1 MVATTEIKTEPKVIW
16 QPHPGSQELFLS
28 SPIYETL
35 YEGTRGPGKT
45 DALLMDFA
53 QFVGRG
59 YQTEWKGILFRREYK
74 EFDDIVEKSRKW
86 FPRIFPGAK
95 FIASKGDYKW
105 IFPDGEK
112 LFFRTAKKAS
122 DYDSY
127 HGHGY
132 PWIGWEEL
140 TSWPSDDLYIAMLS
154 ICRSAHPG
162 MPRHYRATCNP
173 WGVGHHWVKARFI
186 SPMPRGV
193 VIEDEQGRERVA
205 IHGEIWEN
213 SHLLE
218 NDPEYLKNL
227 KAQTGAKRQAWLL
240 GDWDIVA
247 GGMFGDVWNPK
258 RHIIQ
263 PFDVPRTWRIDR
275 SFDWGSARPYS
286 VGWWAESDGCDIEMP
301 DGSTKST
308 QRGDLYRIAELYG
321 WTGKPNEGTR
331 ELAVEVARKIKTYE
345 ANLRRRVWPGPADS
359 MIFDTD
365 NGKCIADDMANLG
378 ISWRR
383 ADKRPGSRING
394 WEILRE
400 KMKNTLSGEGPGLYV
415 FDTCRQFIRTVPVLP
430 RDENKPDD
438 VDTEAEDHVA
448 DEVRYRVL
456 AKGNYYF
463 SHTDLS

>member
-1 MVATTEIKTEPKVIW
+1 MIW
-16 QPHPGSQELFLS
+16 QPHPGSQSIFLG

-45 DALLMDFA
+45 DALLLDFA
-53 QFVGRG
+53 QFVGMG
-59 YQTEWKGILFRREYK
+59 FQTEWKGILFRREYK

-86 FPRIFPGAK
+86 FPRILPGAK
-95 FIASKGDYKW
+95 FIGSKGDYKW
-105 IFPDGEK
+105 IFPEGEK
-112 LFFRTAKKAS
+112 LFFRTAKKES

-140 TSWPSDDLYIAMLS
+140 TSWPNEDLYISMLS

-162 MPRHYRATCNP
+162 MPRHYRSTCNP

-186 SPMPRGV
+186 TPMPRGV

-205 IHGEIWEN
+205 IHGNIAEN
-213 SHLLE
+213 THLLE
-218 NDPEYLKNL
+218 NDPEYMKNL
-227 KAQTGAKRQAWLL
+227 EAQTGAKRQAWLY
-240 GDWDIVA
+240 GDWDIIA
-247 GGMFGDVWNPK
+247 GGMFGDVWDPK
-258 RHIIQ
+258 VHIVA
-263 PFDVPRTWRIDR
+263 PFEIPRTWRIDR

-286 VGWWAESDGCDIEMP
+286 VGWWAESDGCDITLP

-331 ELAVEVARKIKTYE
+331 ELAVEVARKIKTIE
-345 ANLRRRVWPGPADS
+345 ASMGRKVWPGPADS
-359 MIFDTD
+359 MIYDVQD
-365 NGKCIADDMANLG
+365 GNCIADNMANVG
-378 ISWRR
+378 VSWQK

-400 KMKNTLSGEGPGLYV
+400 KMKNSLSGEGPGFYV
-415 FDTCRQFIRTVPVLP
+415 FDTCRQFRRTVPILP
-430 RDENKPDD
+430 RDEDKLDD

-448 DEVRYRVL
+448 DETRYRVM
-456 AKGNYYF
+456 AKGDYYF
-463 SHTDLS
+463 SHNDLMN

>member
-1 MVATTEIKTEPKVIW
+1 MAATAEIQTEPKVIW

-28 SPIYETL
+28 CPIYECL

-112 LFFRTAKKAS
+112 LFLRTAKKVS

-140 TSWPSDDLYIAMLS
+140 TSWPNDDLYIAMLS

-193 VIEDEQGRERVA
+193 VIEDEEGRERVA

-213 SHLLE
+213 THLLE

-227 KAQTGAKRQAWLL
+227 KAQTGAKRKAWLE

-247 GGMFGDVWNPK
+247 GGMFGDVWDPK
-258 RHIIQ
+258 KHIVQ
-263 PFDVPRTWRIDR
+263 PFEVSRTWRIDR

-286 VGWWAESDGCDIEMP
+286 VGWWAEADGCDITLP
-301 DGSTKST
+301 DGSTIST
-308 QRGDLYRIAELYG
+308 QPGALYRIGELYG

-331 ELAVEVARKIKTYE
+331 ELAVEVARKIKAFE
-345 ANLRRRVWPGPADS
+345 ANMGRRVWPGPADS

-378 ISWRR
+378 VSWRR

-394 WEILRE
+394 WEIMRE
-400 KMKNTLSGEGPGLYV
+400 KLKNSLSGEGPGLYV

-430 RDENKPDD
+430 RDDNKPDD

-448 DEVRYRVL
+448 DEARYRVL
-456 AKGNYYF
+456 AKGDYYF
-463 SHTDLS
+463 SHSYLS

>member
-1 MVATTEIKTEPKVIW
+1 MIATTEIKAEPKVIW

-140 TSWPSDDLYIAMLS
+140 TSWPSDDLCIAMLS